1 MENKKIK
8 TYTLDEMK
16 NRFIGEVGTPKRDQF
31 EYKLQMELIGDM
43 IKAARK
49 ERNLTQEQLGQLVGV
64 QKAQISKLE
73 NSANNVT
80 IETIVKVFKAMQAEV
95 SFVVKFENKTMQ
107 LA

>member
-16 NRFIGEVGTPKRDQF
+16 DRFIGKVGTPKRDQF
-31 EYKLQMELIGDM
+31 EYKLQMEIIGDM
-43 IKAARK
+43 IKTARK

-64 QKAQISKLE
+64 QKSQISKLE

-80 IETIVKVFKAMQAEV
+80 IDTIVKVFKAMQAEV
-95 SFVVKFENKTMQ
+95 SFVVTMENKTMQ

>member
-16 NRFIGEVGTPKRDQF
+16 DRFIGEVGTPKRDQY

-43 IKAARK
+43 IKTARK
-49 ERNLTQEQLGQLVGV
+49 ERQLTQAQLGQLVGV
-64 QKAQISKLE
+64 QKSQISKLE

-80 IETIVKVFKAMQAEV
+80 IDTIVKVFKAMQAEV
-95 SFVVKFENKTMQ
+95 SFVVKMENQTMQ